1 MVFISLSTFET
12 LIKKNRVCSGL
23 YQINLKR
30 YKTCD
35 TIFSSLSEIQRNIM
49 RKNIRCFLHPWIYVV
64 SVVLILCSCGDKQN
78 KKWFTIYGGAI
89 GGSFSQF
96 AGGIDQIVKHSEAN
110 LKISIVASAG
120 SVENTRRVNED
131 QNALGVVFAS
141 ESSLG
146 YHGQEVFA
154 EGKPKSNIR
163 MVTLLYFAYG
173 QFSTL
178 KNSDVHEFEDIVGKK
193 VACGAPGSGTAQT
206 LERLARSAGIW
217 DKFTPIYRGGTAG
230 VQALQDGQVKGFM
243 WLVSVPNS
251 AIIELT
257 TIKSIR
263 MLDLDTPAKKYGF
276 YEKYPFYFSGKLPE
290 GAYEGKVEPVK
301 TIVMPTVLIANKAVP
316 EETVYTILKHVYTP
330 DGHQTMLKTNQAAAA
345 MTIENAPRAF
355 VIPLHSGA
363 YKFWSEQGVEIPE
376 HAMPV
381 D

>member
-1 MVFISLSTFET
+1 
-12 LIKKNRVCSGL
+12 
-23 YQINLKR
+23 
-30 YKTCD
+30 
-35 TIFSSLSEIQRNIM
+35 M
-49 RKNIRCFLHPWIYVV
+49 RKNIHHFLHLWIYIIFVG
-64 SVVLILCSCGDKQN
+64 LIFSGCGDKQN
-78 KKWFTIYGGAI
+78 KKWLKIYGGVI

-96 AGGIDQIVKHSEAN
+96 AGGVDQIVKHSELD
-110 LKISIVASAG
+110 LKISVVASAG
-120 SVENTRRVNED
+120 SIENTRRVNKD

-146 YHGQEVFA
+146 YHGQEIFA
-154 EGKPKSNIR
+154 EEGSKTNIR

-178 KNSDVHEFEDIVGKK
+178 KNSDVHKFEDIVGKK
-193 VACGAPGSGTAQT
+193 IACGAPGSGTAQT

-217 DKFTPIYRGGTAG
+217 DNFKPIYRGGTAG
-230 VQALQDGQVKGFM
+230 AQELQDGQVKGFL

-257 TIKSIR
+257 AIKSIR

-276 YEKYPFYFSGKLPE
+276 YEKYPFYFSGSLPE

-301 TIVMPTVLIANKAVP
+301 TILMPTVLIANKAIP
-316 EETVYTILKHVYTP
+316 EEIIYTILKHVYAP
-330 DGHQTMLKTNQAAAA
+330 EGHQTMLQTNQAAAD

-376 HAMPV
+376 RAMPV

>member
-1 MVFISLSTFET
+1 
-12 LIKKNRVCSGL
+12 
-23 YQINLKR
+23 
-30 YKTCD
+30 
-35 TIFSSLSEIQRNIM
+35 M
-49 RKNIRCFLHPWIYVV
+49 RKNIHHFLHLWIYIIFIG
-64 SVVLILCSCGDKQN
+64 LIFSGCGDKQN
-78 KKWFTIYGGAI
+78 KKWFTIYGGVI

-96 AGGIDQIVKHSEAN
+96 AGGIDQIVKHSELD
-110 LKISIVASAG
+110 LKISVVASAG
-120 SVENTRRVNED
+120 SIENTRRVNKEP
-131 QNALGVVFAS
+131 NTLGVVFAS

-146 YHGQEVFA
+146 YQGQEIFA
-154 EGKPKSNIR
+154 EEGSKTNIR

-178 KNSDVHEFEDIVGKK
+178 ENSNVHKFEDIVGKK
-193 VACGAPGSGTAQT
+193 IACGAPGSGTAQT

-217 DKFTPIYRGGTAG
+217 DNFKPIYRGGTAG
-230 VQALQDGQVKGFM
+230 AQELQDGQVKGFL

-257 TIKSIR
+257 AIKSIR

-276 YEKYPFYFSGKLPE
+276 YEKYPFYFSGSLPE

-301 TIVMPTVLIANKAVP
+301 TILMPTVLIANKAIP
-316 EETVYTILKHVYTP
+316 EETIYTILKHVYAP
-330 DGHQTMLKTNQAAAA
+330 EGHQIMLQTNQAAAD
-345 MTIENAPRAF
+345 MTIENASRAF

-376 HAMPV
+376 RAMPV